1 MQVKSFKDFCE
12 AFKELAYSGKAP
24 EEMVI
29 EGQMIL
35 SEYLANPDLIL
46 DHLVSV
52 TERLADDEF
61 LPIDV
66 NEISIYRDANRMF
79 SVRVFVWEP
88 NYPYHIHDHGSWGVI
103 GCLANQIRETKYRR
117 LDDGSQCDYA
127 ELEVRSEAVIQP
139 GQTTFVLPLNE
150 GIHRMGVFGGKPALS
165 VHVYGKPIRT
175 GFIQGFLMESSSAYK
190 MYPVKVQRKILAIR
204 ALEVI
209 GSAWASEILKMSAR
223 DDNELISIISQQAL
237 KRIEKQRAGE

>member
-12 AFKELAYSGKAP
+12 AFRELAYSGRAP

-46 DHLVSV
+46 DHLVRV
-52 TERLADDEF
+52 TERWADDEF

-79 SVRVFVWEP
+79 SVRVFIWEP
-88 NYPYHIHDHGSWGVI
+88 NYPYHIHDHGSWGVM
-103 GCLANQIRETKYRR
+103 GCLAIRSETKYRR

-127 ELEVRSEAVIQP
+127 ELSPVRRNYST

-150 GIHRMGVFGGKPALS
+150 G
-165 VHVYGKPIRT
+165 
-175 GFIQGFLMESSSAYK
+175 
-190 MYPVKVQRKILAIR
+190 
-204 ALEVI
+204 
-209 GSAWASEILKMSAR
+209 
-223 DDNELISIISQQAL
+223 SIA
-237 KRIEKQRAGE
+237 